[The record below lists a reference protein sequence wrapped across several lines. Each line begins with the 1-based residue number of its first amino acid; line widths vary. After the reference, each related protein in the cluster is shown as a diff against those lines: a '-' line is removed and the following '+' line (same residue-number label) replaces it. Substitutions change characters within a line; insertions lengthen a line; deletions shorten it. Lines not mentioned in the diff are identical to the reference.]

1 MADVFGLSDVSSPD
15 TGRGKVLKTG
25 GTRRKYN
32 MKKSKGSASERL
44 IECMKKAKQMAI
56 EDNVKLCILLE
67 VKQQGNKVT
76 NQEIVYLIEHKKQK
90 RGKLCRVKQNVV

>member
-1 MADVFGLSDVSSPD
+1 MADVFGLSDVSSSD

-44 IECMKKAKQMAI
+44 IDCMKKAKTNGDRRQCKVMHSI
-56 EDNVKLCILLE
+56 RSKTT
-67 VKQQGNKVT
+67 KQQGLKSKDSILDKT
-76 NQEIVYLIEHKKQK
+76 QK
-90 RGKLCRVKQNVV
+90 RKKG

>member
-25 GTRRKYN
+25 GTRRIYN

-44 IECMKKAKQMAI
+44 IECMKKAKTNGDRRQCKVMHSI
-56 EDNVKLCILLE
+56 RSKTTR
-67 VKQQGNKVT
+67 QQGYKSRDSILDRT
-76 NQEIVYLIEHKKQK
+76 QK
-90 RGKLCRVKQNVV
+90 RKKG